1 MGSCSRS
8 LDLFQK
14 GEIPIS
20 TVKWDNW
27 RIVEERLKKYIQ
39 AYTFL
44 LPISIALI
52 ALDQWTKGL
61 VRANLVLNEFW
72 MPVDWLAPYI
82 RIVNWHNT
90 GAAFGIFQGMNTIFM
105 VLAFVIIGLILV
117 YFPMIPKEDIY
128 FRLALSLQ
136 MAGATG
142 NLLDRLYR
150 GFVTDFISVGRFPV
164 FNVADSCITMGVVV
178 LLIGMWVEE
187 RRIKHEPRTED
198 ESGTD
203 HHNESL

>member
-1 MGSCSRS
+1 M
-8 LDLFQK
+8 
-14 GEIPIS
+14 
-20 TVKWDNW
+20 
-27 RIVEERLKKYIQ
+27 KKYIQ
-39 AYTFL
+39 AYAFL
-44 LPISIALI
+44 MPISIALI

-90 GAAFGIFQGMNTIFM
+90 GAAFGIFQGMNSIFM

-142 NLLDRLYR
+142 NLIDRLYR

-187 RRIKHEPRTED
+187 RRTKHEPRTED
-198 ESGTD
+198 EPGTD
-203 HHNESL
+203 HHIESL